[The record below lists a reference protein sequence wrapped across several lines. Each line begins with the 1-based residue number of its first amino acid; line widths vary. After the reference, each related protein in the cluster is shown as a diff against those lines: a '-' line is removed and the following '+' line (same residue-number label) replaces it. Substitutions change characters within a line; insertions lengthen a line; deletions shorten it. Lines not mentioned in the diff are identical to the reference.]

1 MNNFEFNGVVTDI
14 KSFAKCY
21 VYQLQRGN
29 TFVDITSFEPK
40 EIQKGDSV
48 SVKGYISSRFYE
60 PSGRHFMSLIAQTIT
75 RN

>member
-14 KSFAKCY
+14 KSFAKCH

-29 TFVDITSFEPK
+29 TFVDVTSFEPQ
-40 EIQKGDSV
+40 EINKGDSV

-60 PSGRHFMSLIAQTIT
+60 PSGRHFMSLIGQEFN
-75 RN
+75 RC